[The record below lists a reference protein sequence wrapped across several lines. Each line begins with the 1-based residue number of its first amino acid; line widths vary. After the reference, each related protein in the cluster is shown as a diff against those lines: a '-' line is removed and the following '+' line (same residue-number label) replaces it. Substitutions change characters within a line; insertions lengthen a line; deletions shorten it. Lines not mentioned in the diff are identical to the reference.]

1 MNTIANNIAAWWRR
15 FTCRLQESHR
25 QRLALRE
32 LARMS
37 AYELRDLGLS
47 HAAPAAAGSGPSR
60 CL

>member
-1 MNTIANNIAAWWRR
+1 MNTIADHFAAWWQR

-25 QRLALRE
+25 RRLALRE

-47 HAAPAAAGSGPSR
+47 HAALPAAGFAPSR
-60 CL
+60 CR